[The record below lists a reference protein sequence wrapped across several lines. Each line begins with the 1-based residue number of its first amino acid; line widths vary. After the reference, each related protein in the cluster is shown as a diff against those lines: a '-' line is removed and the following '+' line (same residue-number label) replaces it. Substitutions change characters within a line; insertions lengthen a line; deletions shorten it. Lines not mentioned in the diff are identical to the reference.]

1 MTRDAIS
8 APTEQLVFASGGR
21 WFGVPSGLVQEIAVW
36 NELTRIP
43 GAPQHVLGVFSI
55 RGEMYPV
62 IDPGLLLGS
71 RAEAGHRVVALK
83 LPTGTL
89 ALTAGQL
96 GGMSELDALPEPA
109 DDRPLSACFRGPLAL
124 QAHPEVLLVDT
135 AALFAFLAR
144 EDG

>member
-1 MTRDAIS
+1 WPRRRARHRGVQPAAERAPRRDRPPLPGGPRREVGEPQVGGLRRGAADLRWRAGLGCEPPRGVHLPVTRDAIS

-71 RAEAGHRVVALK
+71 
-83 LPTGTL
+83 
-89 ALTAGQL
+89 
-96 GGMSELDALPEPA
+96 
-109 DDRPLSACFRGPLAL
+109 
-124 QAHPEVLLVDT
+124 
-135 AALFAFLAR
+135 
-144 EDG
+144 